1 MAAAAMATL
10 ATVEAATI
18 TPLSYPD
25 VCEGKPRS
33 AASCVT
39 PSAGLA
45 LPAALRRVVV

>member
-25 VCEGKPRS
+25 ACEGNLS
-33 AASCVT
+33 
-39 PSAGLA
+39 
-45 LPAALRRVVV
+45 AALRVSACGTGRGAVGWHRPR